1 MIALFHFSWRAKLC
15 QLEYP
20 AEAHSSQALATSF
33 DLQCCCCWAK
43 SSWRRRYSSCACLV
57 LACSASTLAHASA
70 SDCDCDCGSGSD
82 CGWGSRRSGCTAAAA
97 SALHACCRAD
107 CMAREAGA
115 RSAGVRG
122 PRTEARGSSRRRAS
136 FLASCQPGKRE
147 GNPADYTPS
156 VYFWVA
162 RQWVARQEHV
172 ARAVLAYPEK
182 KFIDYF
188 TEKKHTHP
196 SCSIVFT
203 YCCP

>member
-43 SSWRRRYSSCACLV
+43 SSWRRRYSSCACLF
-57 LACSASTLAHASA
+57 LACSASTLAHASGA

-156 VYFWVA
+156 VYVLG
-162 RQWVARQEHV
+162 EHCRYAECIRFV
-172 ARAVLAYPEK
+172 
-182 KFIDYF
+182 DNG
-188 TEKKHTHP
+188 
-196 SCSIVFT
+196 
-203 YCCP
+203 CP